1 MSDQLRKYLFAD
13 RTVRAQTVSLHAAW
27 QAIQANHAYPPVI
40 AKLLGELV
48 AASALMAA
56 NLKFDGALVFQ
67 LQGDGDVRLIVVE
80 CRADLSLRA
89 TVKVRE
95 DAILPEQGTLQT
107 LMNPGGNGRFAVM
120 LDLPNRRPG
129 QQPYQG
135 IVPLVGDSVG
145 AALEHYMASSE
156 QLQTRLWLE
165 ADERAAAGLLL
176 QQLPREG
183 GHATG
188 AAVDDDSWERS
199 QQLADTL
206 KPGEL
211 LSTPPETL
219 IHRLYWQEDLVAF
232 EPQTARFHCPCSRE
246 KVADVLRLLGR
257 EEVDGILEEQGQVD
271 VTCDYCTKAYAFDR
285 VDCAEIFAS
294 DAPVALR
301 HQSPSQH

>member
-27 QAIQANHAYPPVI
+27 QAIQANHRYPPVI
-40 AKLLGELV
+40 VRLLGELV

-80 CRADLSLRA
+80 CRADLTVRA
-89 TVKVRE
+89 TVKLRE
-95 DAILPEQGTLQT
+95 DAVLPEEGNLQT
-107 LMNPGGNGRFAVM
+107 LLNPGGQGRFAVM

-145 AALEHYMASSE
+145 AALEHYMAASE

-165 ADERAAAGLLL
+165 ADQDAAAGLLL
-176 QQLPREG
+176 QQLPRDG
-183 GHATG
+183 GNAPD
-188 AAVDDDSWERS
+188 ADDDSWARS

-206 KPGEL
+206 KPREL

-219 IHRLYWQEDLVAF
+219 IHRLYWQEDLTAF
-232 EPQTARFHCPCSRE
+232 EPQFVRFHCPCTRE

-257 EEVDGILEEQGQVD
+257 DEVDGILAEEGQVD
-271 VTCDYCTKAYAFDR
+271 VTCDYCTKTYAFDR
-285 VDCAEIFAS
+285 VDCAELFAS

-301 HQSPSQH
+301 HQSQSQH

>member
-13 RTVRAQTVSLHAAW
+13 RTVRAQTVSLHSAW
-27 QAIQANHAYPPVI
+27 QAIQAGHQYPPVI
-40 AKLLGELV
+40 AQLLGELV

-56 NLKFDGALVFQ
+56 NLKFDGALIFQ

-80 CRADLSLRA
+80 CRADLSIRA
-89 TVKVRE
+89 TVKLRE
-95 DAILPEQGTLQT
+95 GAVLPEHAGLQS
-107 LMNPGGNGRFAVM
+107 LMNPGGQGRFAVM
-120 LDLPNRRPG
+120 LDLPTRRPG

-135 IVPLVGDSVG
+135 IVPLVGDSIG

-165 ADERAAAGLLL
+165 ADENSAAGLLL
-176 QQLPREG
+176 QQLPRDG
-183 GHATG
+183 GHAPD
-188 AAVDDDSWERS
+188 ADDDSWERS
-199 QQLADTL
+199 QHLADTL
-206 KPGEL
+206 KPREL

-219 IHRLYWQEDLVAF
+219 VHRLYWQEHMMAF
-232 EPQTARFHCPCSRE
+232 EPQAVRFHCPCNRE

-257 EEVDGILEEQGQVD
+257 EEVDSILDEQGQVD
-271 VTCDYCTKAYAFDR
+271 VTCDYCTQAYAFDS

-294 DAPVALR
+294 DDPVTLR